1 MTADVSLAQSD
12 ARAAAAQTMSSKR
25 TFTFQR
31 VYNESAGQQLVFMEV
46 VAPLVQR
53 ALAGYHCAVFAY
65 GQTSSG
71 KTHTMMG
78 TEHEPGLY
86 LLAAAHIFALG
97 QASGLEAHMPF
108 APATRASIVTGVSMF
123 AATRVIVGVT

>member
-12 ARAAAAQTMSSKR
+12 ARAASAQTMSSKR

-65 GQTSSG
+65 GQTGSG
-71 KTHTMMG
+71 KTVRPPALSH
-78 TEHEPGLY
+78 
-86 LLAAAHIFALG
+86 ARAHARACSLHGAPVYALHSARRSTQWKVG
-97 QASGLEAHMPF
+97 
-108 APATRASIVTGVSMF
+108 SIARTLS
-123 AATRVIVGVT
+123 